1 MSNSRPYRPYRI
13 VYLGTPE
20 FACAPLAALLEHG
33 EEVVAVVCQPDRP
46 KGRGK
51 KLTPPPVKE
60 LALSRGIAILQPS
73 KIRTPEFLDEIRKL
87 QPDLLVVAAYGR
99 ILPGPLLNLPPL
111 GTINV
116 HGSLLPAYRG
126 AAPIQWAILNGESE
140 TGVTIMQMDEGMDT
154 GAILLQRPLAIS
166 PEDTTAT
173 LAARMARLGGQALIE
188 ALELL
193 KIGKLPAIKQD
204 ESQATMAPLICK
216 TMSPIDWRLP
226 AAKISCLIRGLD
238 PWPLART
245 TLHGEGIR
253 LFKPEVAREPAGA
266 EPGTITVV
274 QPENQRLGIAT
285 GDGCLLISEIQREG
299 GKRLPVGDFLR
310 GHPLQLGQRFGS

>member
-1 MSNSRPYRPYRI
+1 MSRSRPYRIIYM
-13 VYLGTPE
+13 GTPE
-20 FACAPLAALLEHG
+20 FAVAPLQALLDHG

-51 KLTPPPVKE
+51 KLSPPPSKE
-60 LALSRGIAILQPS
+60 LAVGRGIPVLQPS
-73 KIRTPEFLDEIRKL
+73 NIKTKEFLEEIKSY

-111 GTINV
+111 GTINI

-154 GAILLQRPLAIS
+154 GDILLQRRLAIA
-166 PEDTTAT
+166 PDDTSGS
-173 LAARMARLGGQALIE
+173 LAAKMSQVGGRALVE

-193 KIGKLPAIKQD
+193 QAGQLPPVKQD
-204 ESQATMAPLICK
+204 DRLATTAPPLCK
-216 TMSPIDWRLP
+216 TMSNIDWSLS
-226 AAKISCLIRGLD
+226 ANQISCLIRGLD

-245 TLHGEGIR
+245 TLEGQGIR
-253 LFKPEVAREPAGA
+253 LFLPTTATEPAGA
-266 EPGTITVV
+266 EPGTITML
-274 QPENQRLGIAT
+274 QPEYDRLGIAT
-285 GDGCLLISEIQREG
+285 GKGCLLVEEIQREG
-299 GKRLPVGDFLR
+299 GKRLKISDFHR
-310 GHPLQLGQRFGS
+310 GHPLKSGQRFGT